1 MEGILLLFCNVLA
14 KYVSNARRVAEGR
27 VLTTYVFGELL
38 KNCNVEL
45 FF

>member
-1 MEGILLLFCNVLA
+1 MEGILLRFCNVLA
-14 KYVSNARRVAEGR
+14 EYVSNVRRVAEGR

-45 FF
+45 SF